1 MLLVQLTALVVWLAQ
16 YVSAADSI
24 TVEGFYSGDVVD
36 AKIDSLDPS
45 LTNTDIMFLDTQ
57 PFIKSGLDFKSE
69 SSEILC
75 LDQPFNQ
82 LLTAAR
88 SWLPDNDFHYILKDS
103 KDSLLY
109 YIKDRSVPIHPLPNC
124 VDQ

>member
-45 LTNTDIMFLDTQ
+45 FTNSNIMFLDTQ

-75 LDQPFNQ
+75 LDQPVNQ
-82 LLTAAR
+82 LLTAAT
-88 SWLPDNDFHYILKDS
+88 SWLSDNDFHYILKDS
-103 KDSLLY
+103 KGSLLY
-109 YIKDRSVPIHPLPNC
+109 YIKDKSVAIHPLPNC